1 MAPDNAR
8 PRALKALRYPSTS
21 LSQFSHMVREP
32 HIRRVWSLLSTL
44 RVHPCGRW
52 NVAIHSV
59 WAVKVGFT
67 FA

>member
-1 MAPDNAR
+1 MARDNAR
-8 PRALKALRYPSTS
+8 RGALKALRYPSTS

-32 HIRRVWSLLSTL
+32 HITLAWSLLSTL

-59 WAVKVGFT
+59 
-67 FA
+67 